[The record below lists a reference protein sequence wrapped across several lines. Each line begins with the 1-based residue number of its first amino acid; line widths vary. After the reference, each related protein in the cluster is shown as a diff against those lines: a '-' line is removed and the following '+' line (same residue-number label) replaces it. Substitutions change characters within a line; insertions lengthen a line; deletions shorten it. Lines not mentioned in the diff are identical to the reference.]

1 MAITVA
7 GTQITFNDLTVQ
19 TTAYPGGAPDVQT
32 FNSSGTWTK
41 PSGRTMAR
49 IQVWGGGGGGLRNN
63 AANKG
68 GGAGGG
74 GYNEVTVPISYLAS
88 SVSITVG
95 AGGTGA
101 TTTGAGASG
110 GTSSVPLTTAWTGVS
125 TISAYGGG
133 GGYIVSA
140 NGYGGGGGGP
150 SGVGGS
156 TFGGTQ
162 GLASG
167 GAPVISTYSSY
178 SCCTTSPLNMGSGNT
193 IAIAPNGGIWH
204 GGGGTSGITGYSM
217 LPGSS
222 IYGGGGG
229 NGGTGA
235 GTGGTS
241 TWGGSG
247 GNSGATPTAGTQ
259 PAGGGGSSTS
269 ANVNGANGGAG
280 RVIITS
286 W

>member
-1 MAITVA
+1 MPITVA

-19 TTAYPGGAPDVQT
+19 TTAYTGSAAAPDVQT

-41 PSGRTMAR
+41 PSGRTMAC
-49 IQVWGGGGGGLRNN
+49 IQVWGGGGGGSRYSTS
-63 AANKG
+63 NKG

-101 TTTGAGASG
+101 TTAASGASG

-133 GGYIVSA
+133 GGYILSG

-150 SGVGGS
+150 SGAGGS
-156 TFGGTQ
+156 TLGGSA

-178 SCCTTSPLNMGSGNT
+178 SCCTTSPINMGSGNT
-193 IAIAPNGGIWH
+193 AVIGPNGGIWH
-204 GGGGTSGITGYSM
+204 GGGGTSGITAYNM
-217 LPGSS
+217 LPGNS

-229 NGGTGA
+229 SGNG